1 MKQYKKAAII
11 GCGGIAVNLA
21 PALSRIMD
29 VVLVDGD
36 KYEPKNVSRQ
46 FPALHSKDNKA
57 KVLKSM
63 IEKHTVKTV
72 THIESFVETPLICN
86 NENWKGVDLIVSCVD
101 NNKSRRILAEIAEM
115 YEIDCIMAGNEHE
128 DGEAHAFIPNVYN
141 PFDHFEFPDSAPAPW
156 ACNHDKTIEEFPQT
170 PLANIMAASAAFHI
184 ILSLQKVTKPENAV
198 VFSRLEPLSS
208 SFKRAKEFL
217 GLALEKPAMLAVEEQ
232 KQT

>member
-21 PALSRIMD
+21 PALSRLMD

-36 KYEPKNVSRQ
+36 KYEPKNVTRQ

-63 IEKHTVKTV
+63 IEKHTIHNV
-72 THIESFVETPLICN
+72 THIESFVENAMICN
-86 NENWKGVDLIVSCVD
+86 HENWKNIDLIVGCVD
-101 NNKSRRILAEIAEM
+101 NNKSRRILLEIAEI
-115 YEIDCIMAGNEHE
+115 YDIDCILAGNEHE

-141 PFDHFEFPDSAPAPW
+141 PLDYFEFPDTEPAPW
-156 ACNHDKTIEEFPQT
+156 SCNHNKTIEEFPQT
-170 PLANIMAASAAFHI
+170 PLANIMASSAVFHI
-184 ILSLQKVTKPENAV
+184 VLSLQKVKKPENAI

-208 SFKRAKEFL
+208 TFKRAKELL
-217 GLALEKPAMLAVEEQ
+217 GLTLEKPVSLAVEEQ
-232 KQT
+232 